1 MSDTPSSLG
10 KEAEDEIQLYLDLTE
25 SGRWAYSVEKRT
37 FSVDSRAAEYVIGEK
52 LCPGF
57 TTEHFLDQVHP
68 ADKAAVSQH
77 FAHPTHNSLR
87 LNFRVTDGNDSWRAI
102 TMKGQWHLDP
112 ASGERTGARGV
123 VNCEE
128 VAADDLRPSESEL
141 IRMIVDAIPFPVM
154 YITADGHV
162 DFANKSFCRATRS
175 TTEQTTGQ
183 PVTEVLSDK
192 ERDNGTK
199 AFLECM
205 KGHHVSREG
214 ESAVEGMPVR
224 YCKYVYE
231 PVRNKSG
238 KVLGVCSTVVDL
250 TDIKEAEEAL
260 LASHRELERSNRD
273 LEQFAYVASHDLK
286 APLRAIDVL
295 VGWLSDDLAEFTVG
309 DVHENIG
316 LLKQRT
322 KRLNRLLDDLLAYS
336 RAGKQVGELTTVDC
350 NDLVEDICILL
361 DVPEN
366 FQVQSSIDLGELTI
380 YAVPLEQVLRN
391 LISNAIK
398 HHPGP
403 GGRISVTAEL
413 KNDHYLFSVIDDGTG
428 IPEEYSKRVFEM
440 FQTLKPRDELEG
452 SGMGLAIVSRIVE
465 CQGGR
470 IWFEPAPG
478 GTGTAFKFE
487 WKLSEIDDQQSSRKN
502 AA

>member
-1 MSDTPSSLG
+1 
-10 KEAEDEIQLYLDLTE
+10 
-25 SGRWAYSVEKRT
+25 
-37 FSVDSRAAEYVIGEK
+37 
-52 LCPGF
+52 
-57 TTEHFLDQVHP
+57 
-68 ADKAAVSQH
+68 
-77 FAHPTHNSLR
+77 
-87 LNFRVTDGNDSWRAI
+87 
-102 TMKGQWHLDP
+102 MK
-112 ASGERTGARGV
+112 
-123 VNCEE
+123 
-128 VAADDLRPSESEL
+128 
-141 IRMIVDAIPFPVM
+141 
-154 YITADGHV
+154 
-162 DFANKSFCRATRS
+162 
-175 TTEQTTGQ
+175 
-183 PVTEVLSDK
+183 
-192 ERDNGTK
+192 
-199 AFLECM
+199 
-205 KGHHVSREG
+205 
-214 ESAVEGMPVR
+214 
-224 YCKYVYE
+224 
-231 PVRNKSG
+231 NKSG

-260 LASHRELERSNRD
+260 LASHRELEHSNRD

-286 APLRAIDVL
+286 APLRAIEVL
-295 VGWLSDDLAEFTVG
+295 VGWLSDDLAEFTAG

-336 RAGKQVGELTTVDC
+336 RAGKQVGELTTVNC

-366 FQVQSSIDLGELTI
+366 FRVQSSIDLGGLTI
-380 YAVPLEQVLRN
+380 YAAPLEQVLRN

-403 GGRISVTAEL
+403 GGHISVTAEL

>member
-1 MSDTPSSLG
+1 MSDTPASL
-10 KEAEDEIQLYLDLTE
+10 EIESADDMQFYLDLMDT
-25 SGRWAYSVEKRT
+25 GRWDYSVEKCS
-37 FSVDSRAAEYVIGEK
+37 FSVDPRAAGYLIGDK

-57 TTEHFLDQVHP
+57 TVEHFLEMVHP
-68 ADKAAVSQH
+68 EDKAAVSQH
-77 FAHPTHNSLR
+77 FADPAQNSLR
-87 LNFRVTDGNDSWRAI
+87 LNFRVTDGNSHWRTLTI
-102 TMKGQWHLDP
+102 KGQWHLDP
-112 ASGERTGARGV
+112 VDGNRTSARGV

-128 VAADDLRPSESEL
+128 VPSDDLRPSESEL
-141 IRMIVDAIPFPVM
+141 IRMVVDAIPYPVM

-162 DFANKSFCRATRS
+162 DFANKTFRRATRS
-175 TTEQTTGQ
+175 TTEQTNGQ
-183 PVTEVLSDK
+183 PVSEVLSDK
-192 ERDNGTK
+192 ERDNGTR

-205 KGHHVSREG
+205 KGRHVSREG
-214 ESAVEGMPVR
+214 ESAVEGMPTR

-260 LASHRELERSNRD
+260 LASHHELERSNRD

-295 VGWLSDDLAEFTVG
+295 VGWLSDDLAEFTEG
-309 DVHENIG
+309 DVHENIN

-336 RAGKQVGELTTVDC
+336 RAGKQVGEQSIVDC
-350 NDLVEDICILL
+350 NVLVEDICTLL

-366 FQVQSSIDLGELTI
+366 FQVNADIDLGELTL
-380 YAVPLEQVLRN
+380 YAAPLEQVLRN

-403 GGRISVTAEL
+403 SGHISVTAEL
-413 KNDHYLFSVIDDGTG
+413 KNDHCLFSVTDDGAG

-452 SGMGLAIVSRIVE
+452 SGMGLAIVSRIIE
-465 CQGGR
+465 CQDGR
-470 IWFEPAPG
+470 IWFEPAPD

-487 WKLSEIDDQQSSRKN
+487 WKLSETDEQQPSRKN